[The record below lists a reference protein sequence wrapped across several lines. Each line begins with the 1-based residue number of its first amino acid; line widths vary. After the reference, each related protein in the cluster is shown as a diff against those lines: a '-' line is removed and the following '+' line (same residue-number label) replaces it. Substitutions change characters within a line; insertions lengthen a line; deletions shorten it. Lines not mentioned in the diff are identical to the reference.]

1 MIFLHENT
9 KKSKKSKITIERV
22 YSSRGKSG
30 FFGCSYK
37 QLKDE
42 LLFHYYPTC
51 RIPRS
56 YKSITFSRLHK
67 SEVGKGY
74 VLPSVG
80 VQ

>member
-1 MIFLHENT
+1 MIFLHEST

-22 YSSRGKSG
+22 YSSLGKSG
-30 FFGCSYK
+30 FFGCSYR

-42 LLFHYYPTC
+42 SLFHYYPTC

-56 YKSITFSRLHK
+56 YKSIIFPRLHK
-67 SEVGKGY
+67 YEVGKY
-74 VLPSVG
+74 YAVPSVG